1 MREIK
6 ILDRTLDT
14 YIVRKLIPGTRK
26 KKIILFSGLPRP
38 KNVNQAALATL
49 DDK

>member
-1 MREIK
+1 VK
-6 ILDRTLDT
+6 ILNRVTDT
-14 YIVRKLIPGTRK
+14 YIVRKLIPGTHK

-38 KNVNQAALATL
+38 ANVNQAALATL